1 MKQRGRK
8 TAGAL
13 EAAVSTQRPAPLKH
27 LTPEGK
33 DIWMRVVNA
42 LQADWFRQETLDLL
56 AEYCEQVLISRKI
69 GKMILKLPLKDSGAE
84 MERLIRLKEKTARLT
99 ITLSTKMRISQQAT
113 YDKSRLKEDNIATDD
128 PWSQS

>member
-13 EAAVSTQRPAPLKH
+13 EAAVSTQRPEPLKH

-33 DIWMRVVNA
+33 AIWMRVVNA

-69 GKMILKLPLKDSGAE
+69 GKMILKLPLQDSGAE
-84 MERLIRLKEKTARLT
+84 LERLIRLKEKTARLT
-99 ITLSTKMRISQQAT
+99 ITLSTKMRISQQST
-113 YDKSRLKEDNIATDD
+113 YDKSRLKEDPTATDD